1 LASGEYPLG
10 EDECERGESTPLRG
24 VTQGLVMNIKLGLV
38 VAAMLETFGC
48 ATSGA
53 GRSQVAG
60 VGSDAMPS
68 VRVGEL
74 RVIDP
79 HVNPMVPVHVTSEN
93 NQVAVTFGLEHS
105 GAHERLDAVS
115 LHAVSWEPSAK
126 EDRAAPS
133 TGVTRVAL
141 DGNRFLLCWT
151 EGTLESG
158 HRAMAQMHRAS
169 DGSPLGA
176 PVEISPPDAD
186 VFGAPQ
192 AVTTD
197 GHHVVATFTAS
208 SEGTFRLMAV
218 PIDDVAAVSASEMTA
233 RK

>member
-1 LASGEYPLG
+1 M
-10 EDECERGESTPLRG
+10 D
-24 VTQGLVMNIKLGLV
+24 IKLGLV
-38 VAAMLETFGC
+38 VAAMLGAFGC
-48 ATSGA
+48 ATSGT
-53 GRSQVAG
+53 GRGGPGFAG

-115 LHAVSWEPSAK
+115 LQPVSWEPTAR
-126 EDRAAPS
+126 EDRSTPS
-133 TGVTRVAL
+133 TGVTRVVL

-158 HRAMAQMHRAS
+158 HRAMAQMRRS
-169 DGSPLGA
+169 TDGAPLGA

-197 GHHVVATFTAS
+197 GHHVVATFAAS
-208 SEGTFRLMAV
+208 SEGTFRLVAV
-218 PIDDVAAVSASEMTA
+218 PIDDIASVDVSQMTA

>member
-1 LASGEYPLG
+1 M
-10 EDECERGESTPLRG
+10 D
-24 VTQGLVMNIKLGLV
+24 IKLGLV
-38 VAAMLETFGC
+38 VAAMLGALGC

-53 GRSQVAG
+53 GRALVGG

-68 VRVGEL
+68 VRLGEL
-74 RVIDP
+74 RVIDR
-79 HVNPMVPVHVTSEN
+79 HVNPMVPVHITSEN
-93 NQVAVTFGLEHS
+93 NQVAVTFGLEYS

-115 LHAVSWEPSAK
+115 LRAVSWEPSAK

-169 DGSPLGA
+169 DGSALGA
-176 PVEISPPDAD
+176 PIEISPPDAD

-197 GHHVVATFTAS
+197 GHHVVATFAAS
-208 SEGTFRLMAV
+208 SEGSFRLVAV
-218 PIDDVAAVSASEMTA
+218 PIDDIASVSPSELTA
-233 RK
+233 RR

>member
-1 LASGEYPLG
+1 M
-10 EDECERGESTPLRG
+10 D
-24 VTQGLVMNIKLGLV
+24 IKLGLV
-38 VAAMLETFGC
+38 VAAMLGAFGC
-48 ATSGA
+48 AASGT
-53 GRSQVAG
+53 GRAQVGG

-74 RVIDP
+74 GVINP

-93 NQVAVTFGLEHS
+93 NQVGVTFGLEHS

-115 LHAVSWEPSAK
+115 LQPVSWEPTVR
-126 EDRAAPS
+126 EDRSTPS
-133 TGVTRVAL
+133 TGVTRVVL

-158 HRAMAQMHRAS
+158 HRAMAQMHKS
-169 DGSPLGA
+169 TDGSPLGA
-176 PVEISPPDAD
+176 PVQISPPDAD

-197 GHHVVATFTAS
+197 GHHVVATFAAS
-208 SEGTFRLMAV
+208 SDGTFRLVAV
-218 PIDDVAAVSASEMTA
+218 PIDDIASVNASEMTA

>member
-1 LASGEYPLG
+1 
-10 EDECERGESTPLRG
+10 
-24 VTQGLVMNIKLGLV
+24 MNIKLGLI
-38 VAAMLETFGC
+38 VAAMLGSFGC
-48 ATSGA
+48 ATSGTGRVQPGFA
-53 GRSQVAG
+53 GTG
-60 VGSDAMPS
+60 PDGMPS

-79 HVNPMVPVHVTSEN
+79 HVNPMVPVHVTSED
-93 NQVAVTFGLEHS
+93 NQLAVTFGLEHS

-115 LHAVSWEPSAK
+115 LQPVSWEPSVL

-133 TGVTRVAL
+133 TGVTRVVL

-158 HRAMAQMHRAS
+158 HRAMAQMHKS
-169 DGSPLGA
+169 TDGSPLGA
-176 PVEISPPDAD
+176 PVQISPPDAD

-197 GHHVVATFTAS
+197 GHHVVATFAAS
-208 SEGTFRLMAV
+208 LDGTFRLVAV
-218 PIDDVAAVSASEMTA
+218 PIDDIASVNASEMTA

>member
-1 LASGEYPLG
+1 M
-10 EDECERGESTPLRG
+10 D
-24 VTQGLVMNIKLGLV
+24 IKLGLM
-38 VAAMLETFGC
+38 VAATLGALGC
-48 ATSGA
+48 ATSGTGRVQA
-53 GRSQVAG
+53 GFAG
-60 VGSDAMPS
+60 AGSDGMPS

-79 HVNPMVPVHVTSEN
+79 HMNPMVPVHLTSEN

-105 GAHERLDAVS
+105 GAHERLDVVS
-115 LHAVSWEPSAK
+115 FRPISWEPVAR
-126 EDRAAPS
+126 EDPSAPS

-141 DGNRFLLCWT
+141 NGNRFLLCWT

-158 HRAMAQMHRAS
+158 HRAMVQMHRAS
-169 DGSPLGA
+169 DGSSLGA

-197 GHHVVATFTAS
+197 GHHVVATFAAS
-208 SEGTFRLMAV
+208 SEGSFRLVAV
-218 PIDDVAAVSASEMTA
+218 PIDDVVSVSTSEMTA

>member
-1 LASGEYPLG
+1 
-10 EDECERGESTPLRG
+10 
-24 VTQGLVMNIKLGLV
+24 MNIKLGLV
-38 VAAMLETFGC
+38 VTAMLGTFGC
-48 ATSGA
+48 ATSVSGRGQPGFAGA
-53 GRSQVAG
+53 RSDG
-60 VGSDAMPS
+60 MPS
-68 VRVGEL
+68 VSVGEL

-105 GAHERLDAVS
+105 GARERLDSVS
-115 LHAVSWEPSAK
+115 LQPVSWEPTAR
-126 EDRAAPS
+126 EDRSAPV
-133 TGVTRVAL
+133 TGVTRVVL

-158 HRAMAQMHRAS
+158 HRAMAQMRRGS

-197 GHHVVATFTAS
+197 GHHVVATFAAS
-208 SEGTFRLMAV
+208 SDGTFRLVAV
-218 PIDDVAAVSASEMTA
+218 PIDDIASVNPSTLTA

>member
-1 LASGEYPLG
+1 M
-10 EDECERGESTPLRG
+10 D
-24 VTQGLVMNIKLGLV
+24 IKLGLV
-38 VAAMLETFGC
+38 VAAMLGAFGC

-53 GRSQVAG
+53 GRVQVGG

-115 LHAVSWEPSAK
+115 LQPVSWEPMAR
-126 EDRAAPS
+126 EDRSTPS
-133 TGVTRVAL
+133 TGVTRVVL

-151 EGTLESG
+151 EGSLESG
-158 HRAMAQMHRAS
+158 HRAMAQMRRAT
-169 DGSPLGA
+169 DGAPLGA
-176 PVEISPPDAD
+176 PVEISPPEAD

-197 GHHVVATFTAS
+197 GRHVVATFAAS
-208 SEGTFRLMAV
+208 SEGTFRLVAV
-218 PIDDVAAVSASEMTA
+218 PIDDVAAVDVSQMTA

>member
-1 LASGEYPLG
+1 M
-10 EDECERGESTPLRG
+10 D
-24 VTQGLVMNIKLGLV
+24 IKLGLV
-38 VAAMLETFGC
+38 VAAMLGAFGC
-48 ATSGA
+48 ATSGT
-53 GRSQVAG
+53 GRSRVAG
-60 VGSDAMPS
+60 AGSSGMPS

-93 NQVAVTFGLEHS
+93 NEVAVTFGLEHS

-115 LHAVSWEPSAK
+115 LQPVSWEPTAR
-126 EDRAAPS
+126 EDRSTPS
-133 TGVTRVAL
+133 TGVTRVVL

-169 DGSPLGA
+169 DGAPLGA

-197 GHHVVATFTAS
+197 GHHVVATFAAS
-208 SEGTFRLMAV
+208 SEGTFRLVAV
-218 PIDDVAAVSASEMTA
+218 PIDDIASVSPSELTA

>member
-1 LASGEYPLG
+1 M
-10 EDECERGESTPLRG
+10 D
-24 VTQGLVMNIKLGLV
+24 IKLGLA
-38 VAAMLETFGC
+38 VAAMLGTFGC
-48 ATSGA
+48 ATSATGRGQPGFAGA
-53 GRSQVAG
+53 AADG
-60 VGSDAMPS
+60 MPS

-79 HVNPMVPVHVTSEN
+79 HVNPMVPVHIAAEGGEVG
-93 NQVAVTFGLEHS
+93 VTFGLEHS

-115 LHAVSWEPSAK
+115 LQAVSWEPSAK

-169 DGSPLGA
+169 DGSALGA
-176 PVEISPPDAD
+176 PIEISPPDAD

-197 GHHVVATFTAS
+197 GHHVVATFAAS
-208 SEGTFRLMAV
+208 SEGSFRLVAV
-218 PIDDVAAVSASEMTA
+218 PIDDIASVSPSELTA
-233 RK
+233 RR

>member
-1 LASGEYPLG
+1 
-10 EDECERGESTPLRG
+10 
-24 VTQGLVMNIKLGLV
+24 MNMKLGLI
-38 VAAMLETFGC
+38 VAAMLGALGC

-53 GRSQVAG
+53 GRALVGG

-74 RVIDP
+74 RVIDT
-79 HVNPMVPVHVTSEN
+79 HVNPMVPVHVTSGG
-93 NQVAVTFGLEHS
+93 NQVAVTFGLEHT
-105 GAHERLDAVS
+105 GAHERLDVVS
-115 LHAVSWEPSAK
+115 LQPVSWEPTVR
-126 EDRAAPS
+126 EDRSTPS
-133 TGVTRVAL
+133 TGVTRVVL

-158 HRAMAQMHRAS
+158 RRAMAQMRRAS
-169 DGSPLGA
+169 DGAPLGA

-197 GHHVVATFTAS
+197 GHHVVATFAAS
-208 SEGTFRLMAV
+208 SEGTFRLVAV
-218 PIDDVAAVSASEMTA
+218 PIDDITSGSPSELAT

>member
-1 LASGEYPLG
+1 M
-10 EDECERGESTPLRG
+10 D
-24 VTQGLVMNIKLGLV
+24 IKLGLV
-38 VAAMLETFGC
+38 VAALLGAFGC
-48 ATSGA
+48 ATSGTGRGQPGFA
-53 GRSQVAG
+53 GA
-60 VGSDAMPS
+60 GSDAMPS

-93 NQVAVTFGLEHS
+93 NQVGITFGLEYT
-105 GAHERLDAVS
+105 GAHEQLDAVS
-115 LHAVSWEPSAK
+115 LQPVSWEPSAR
-126 EDRAAPS
+126 ENRSAPS

-169 DGSPLGA
+169 DGAPLGA
-176 PVEISPPDAD
+176 AVEISPPDAD

-197 GHHVVATFTAS
+197 GHHVVATFAAS
-208 SEGTFRLMAV
+208 SEGAFRLVAV
-218 PIDDVAAVSASEMTA
+218 PIDDVASVIPSELTA